1 MADDRDLR
9 PASQG
14 REARRDDD
22 VKVIPLVE
30 ERLSV
35 GKQEVERARI
45 RVHVQVDEREE
56 VVRQEL
62 ARDEISIERVPH
74 NVRIREIPQMR
85 TEGTTTIIPVVEEVI
100 VTEKMLML
108 VEEIHIHR
116 RLATAVHEVPVRLR
130 SEHAEIQ
137 HDRNPGDPPETGR
150 R

>member
-1 MADDRDLR
+1 MVDDRDLR
-9 PASQG
+9 RDPRG
-14 REARRDDD
+14 RQARRDED

-56 VVRQEL
+56 IVRQEL
-62 ARDEISIERVPH
+62 ARDEVSIERVPH
-74 NVRIREIPQMR
+74 NVRISEIPQMR

-116 RLATAVHEVPVRLR
+116 SLTTAVHEIPVRLR
-130 SEHAEIQ
+130 SEHADIQ
-137 HDRNPGDPPETGR
+137 HDREPGDPPETGR